1 MTIKF
6 ADQRVR
12 EARQRIVALDR
23 ELAQLPKAFLA
34 LPADDPIVKELRAEN
49 VRLANERNG
58 AYRELP
64 GTARARRERR
74 ARRWEAHNLGAR
86 Y

>member
-6 ADQRVR
+6 ADQHVR

-58 AYRELP
+58 AYRELLELLELDENA
-64 GTARARRERR
+64 ARGDGERIT
-74 ARRWEAHNLGAR
+74 
-86 Y
+86 

>member
-6 ADQRVR
+6 ADQHVR

-49 VRLANERNG
+49 VRLPTSATGPIGSCWNCSSSTRTP
-58 AYRELP
+58 REEM
-64 GTARARRERR
+64 GSA
-74 ARRWEAHNLGAR
+74 
-86 Y
+86 